1 MGTEIQNEPR
11 IAIPRSRVN
20 DYTQEMAAMRRGFIL
35 ESTGVDLSHVAQYS
49 FDPAI
54 LPGNV
59 ENFVGVAQVPIGV
72 AGPLQING
80 EFASGEFFVPLATT
94 EGTVVSSYNR
104 GMRVLCESGGVR
116 TTVVEDAM
124 QRAPAF
130 MLGNARL
137 ARSFGSWIE
146 EQFYNIKR
154 AAEAT
159 TSIGKLIKIEQFAV
173 GPIRY
178 LRFNYTTGDAAGQ
191 NMTGKATQ
199 AACEWITENC
209 PFRTTYYLSGN
220 VDTDKK
226 HSQLNML
233 LTRGKR
239 VVAEAVIPGQLL
251 RRYLHIDTEDICR
264 IREVQISGAFLS
276 GSSST
281 GAHAA
286 NGLAALFIATGQ
298 DVANIAESHSSLT
311 YTQALEN
318 GDFYWSITLPSLI
331 VATFGGG
338 TGLATQRQCLEMMG
352 CYGHGKVNK
361 LAEICAA
368 VVLAGEI
375 SLVAAILHGDWVSSH
390 ERLGRNRT

>member
-1 MGTEIQNEPR
+1 MGTDVQNEPR

-20 DYTQEMAAMRRGFIL
+20 DYTHEMAAMRRGFIL
-35 ESTGVDLSHVAQYS
+35 ESTGVDLTHVAQYS
-49 FDPAI
+49 FDPAT
-54 LPGNV
+54 LPGNI
-59 ENFVGVAQVPIGV
+59 ENFIGVAQVPIGV
-72 AGPLQING
+72 AGPIQING
-80 EFASGEFFVPLATT
+80 EFANGEFFVPLATT

-104 GMRVLCESGGVR
+104 GMRVLTESGGVR

-137 ARSFGSWIE
+137 ARTFGHWIE
-146 EQFYNIKR
+146 ERFEDIKR

-159 TSIGKLIKIEQFAV
+159 TSVGKLIKIEQFAV

-199 AACEWITENC
+199 AACDWIRDNC

-239 VVAEAVIPGQLL
+239 VVAEAVIPEQLL
-251 RRYLHIDTEDICR
+251 KRYLHIEAEEICR
-264 IREVQISGAFLS
+264 IREVQISGAFLA

-352 CYGHGKVNK
+352 CYGPGKVNK

-375 SLVAAILHGDWVSSH
+375 SLVAAILHGDWVSAH

>member
-1 MGTEIQNEPR
+1 MRTDLQNEAR
-11 IAIPRSRVN
+11 ISIPRSRIN

-35 ESTGVDLSHVAQYS
+35 ESTGVDLTHVAQYS

-54 LPGNV
+54 LPGNI
-59 ENFVGVAQVPIGV
+59 ENFIGVAQVPIGV
-72 AGPLQING
+72 AGPIEIHG
-80 EFASGEFFVPLATT
+80 ENAEGEFFVPLATT
-94 EGTVVSSYNR
+94 EGTLVSSYNR
-104 GMRVLCESGGVR
+104 GMRVLTESGGVI
-116 TTVVEDAM
+116 TTVVDDAM

-130 MLGNARL
+130 LLGNARL
-137 ARSFGSWIE
+137 ARSFGAWVE
-146 EQFYNIKR
+146 EHFEHIKR
-154 AAEAT
+154 EAEAT
-159 TSIGKLIKIEQFAV
+159 TSIGKLIRIEQFAV
-173 GPIRY
+173 GPVRY

-199 AACEWITENC
+199 AACEWIRDNC
-209 PFRTTYYLSGN
+209 PFRTSYYLSGN

-239 VVAEAVIPGQLL
+239 VVAEAVIPGQML
-251 RRYLHIDTEDICR
+251 RRYLHIETEDICR
-264 IREVQISGAFLS
+264 IREVQISGAFLA

-298 DVANIAESHSSLT
+298 DAANIAESHASLT

-331 VATFGGG
+331 VATYGGG
-338 TGLATQRQCLEMMG
+338 TGLATQRQCLEMMD
-352 CYGHGKVNK
+352 CYGSGKVRK
-361 LAEICAA
+361 FAEICAA